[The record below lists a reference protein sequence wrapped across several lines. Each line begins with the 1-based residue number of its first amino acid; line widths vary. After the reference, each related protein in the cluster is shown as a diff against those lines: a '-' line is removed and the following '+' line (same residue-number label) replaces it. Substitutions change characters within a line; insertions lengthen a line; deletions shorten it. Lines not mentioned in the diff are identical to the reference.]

1 MRVQAATFAAAVLP
15 ALVAAVEAPTLD
27 GLNLIW
33 SDSFAGKAGDA
44 VDTSKWD
51 IAQGWL
57 TLSHHLVTNPN
68 SLLFGLYKQN
78 T

>member
-1 MRVQAATFAAAVLP
+1 MRVQAATFATAVLP
-15 ALVAAVEAPTLD
+15 ALVAAVEAPTLN

-57 TLSHHLVTNPN
+57 TFSRTLVTNQD
-68 SLLFGLYKQN
+68 SLLFWFVKSF

>member
-51 IAQGWL
+51 IAQGGLIFSRILL
-57 TLSHHLVTNPN
+57 T
-68 SLLFGLYKQN
+68 G
-78 T
+78 

>member
-1 MRVQAATFAAAVLP
+1 MRVQAATFAASVLP
-15 ALVAAVEAPTLD
+15 ALVAAVEAPTLQ

-51 IAQGWL
+51 IAQGGL
-57 TLSHHLVTNPN
+57 TLMPCLVTNQH
-68 SLLFGLYKQN
+68 SLLFRII
-78 T
+78 

>member
-1 MRVQAATFAAAVLP
+1 MRVQAATFAASVLP
-15 ALVAAVEAPTLD
+15 ALVAAVEAPTLQ

-51 IAQGWL
+51 IAQGGL
-57 TLSHHLVTNPN
+57 TLLPCSVTKQH
-68 SLLFGLYKQN
+68 SLLFRIF
-78 T
+78 